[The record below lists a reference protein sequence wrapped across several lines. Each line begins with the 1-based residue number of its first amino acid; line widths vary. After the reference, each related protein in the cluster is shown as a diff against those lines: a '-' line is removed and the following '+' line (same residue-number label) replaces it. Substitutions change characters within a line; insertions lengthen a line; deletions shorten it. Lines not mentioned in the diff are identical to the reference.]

1 MPELL
6 LEKPHGRDEAL
17 ISPKMWKHIITQALY
32 QLFWLFLIVY
42 GAPRVL
48 PAFSVRSPLGFCQ
61 GYGTGPLRHLDT
73 HGIWGVG
80 VRTEDASSGCMV
92 FSVCSSSP
100 GGCAPCCPA
109 VTVRLGHHQVAC
121 LHHQ

>member
-17 ISPKMWKHIITQALY
+17 ISPKMWKHITTQALY

-48 PAFSVRSPLGFCQ
+48 PAFSVRGAPSQ
-61 GYGTGPLRHLDT
+61 R
-73 HGIWGVG
+73 I
-80 VRTEDASSGCMV
+80 
-92 FSVCSSSP
+92 SP
-100 GGCAPCCPA
+100 GMWHGSRSSLDRRVLSSCGRARRQRVPCRLHVVLCAAFLPKVLRRPA
-109 VTVRLGHHQVAC
+109 AVWWTQ
-121 LHHQ
+121 

>member
-17 ISPKMWKHIITQALY
+17 ISPKMWKHILTQALY

-48 PAFSVRSPLGFCQ
+48 PAFSVRHPWIVQGICNCITPL
-61 GYGTGPLRHLDT
+61 
-73 HGIWGVG
+73 
-80 VRTEDASSGCMV
+80 
-92 FSVCSSSP
+92 
-100 GGCAPCCPA
+100 A
-109 VTVRLGHHQVAC
+109 VP
-121 LHHQ
+121 